1 MSQRSKKIL
10 RVIGII
16 VVVLV
21 VVLVVLIGVGY
32 LTLVAKPLKPPQ
44 SVSSLAELEAYLED
58 LTGHNPDS
66 PPGLSLVVVKD
77 GEIVYQ
83 KGFGL
88 ADGPRNIP
96 ATADTVYNT
105 WSMVKPMTAVA
116 VLQLHEQGLLDID
129 DPVADYLPFFEVQYP
144 SESSETITIRHL
156 LNHSSGFRNTTPPE
170 AWSWIHFDGD
180 PEWNQTELIVEK
192 LPEFA
197 ELAYEPGSQGIYT
210 NIGYMLLAA
219 VIEAASGQTY
229 QQYMIDHIFKPLGM
243 DQTNWTYTEAMINN
257 EAAGANPSMDIQAL
271 LLPVVM
277 EKEKRD
283 ALIREKRDGVLWFN
297 RVYTDQKGPTG
308 PIGPATDTARFLMA
322 YLNGGELDGQRI
334 LSPESVA
341 ILTHE
346 GHVLPG
352 RDPENIEFADY
363 DRIYRGLGWAY
374 VEDGNDFF
382 ISHSGGGPGFATDMR
397 LYPERDL
404 GMVVLANG
412 SYIDRPKIF
421 DLVASLD
428 W

>member
-1 MSQRSKKIL
+1 MSSIIKKIL
-10 RVIGII
+10 WIIGII
-16 VVVLV
+16 I

-32 LTLVAKPLKPPQ
+32 LTLVSKPLKPPQ
-44 SVSSLAELEAYLED
+44 AVSNLAELEAYLDD

-96 ATADTVYNT
+96 ATADTVYNQ
-105 WSMVKPMTAVA
+105 WSMVKPITAVA

-156 LNHSSGFRNTTPPE
+156 LNHSSGLRNNVPE
-170 AWSWIHFDGD
+170 IIGWIHFDGD
-180 PEWNQTELIVEK
+180 PEWNQTELIKEK
-192 LPEFA
+192 LPDFA
-197 ELAYEPGSQGIYT
+197 ELAYEPGSQGVYT
-210 NIGYMLLAA
+210 NVGYMVLTA
-219 VIEAASGQTY
+219 VIETASGQTY
-229 QQYMIDHIFKPLGM
+229 QQYMIDHIFEPLGM
-243 DQTNWTYTEAMINN
+243 DQTNWIYTEAMIAN
-257 EAAGANPSMDIQAL
+257 EATGSSPSVDFQAQ
-271 LLPVVM
+271 LLPFVL
-277 EKEKRD
+277 ETDKRD

-297 RVYTDQKGPTG
+297 HVYTDQKGPTG
-308 PIGPATDTARFLMA
+308 PIGPPTDTARFIMA

-334 LSPESVA
+334 LSVESVA
-341 ILTHE
+341 MLTNESHI
-346 GHVLPG
+346 LPG
-352 RDPENIEFADY
+352 NTPEAGDFKGY
-363 DRIYRGLGWAY
+363 DEMYQGLGWAY
-374 VEDGNDFF
+374 VVEGDDFF
-382 ISHSGGGPGFATDMR
+382 IAHSGGGPGFAANMR
-397 LYPERDL
+397 LYPDRDL

-412 SYIDRPKIF
+412 TYLASEEIF